1 MNKMLFGA
9 ILAAGFAASA
19 AEVGDVLRFAGD
31 GGLREVTVAR
41 KLSPATSLGSLD
53 GYGGM
58 LNATVVN
65 TGDGWTM
72 DIDDWHTRR
81 LWRVVKTGSG
91 IDVQVRS
98 RPKSAHRR
106 CRTIKRHVRRNETN
120 GLAKQM
126 KVASG
131 GLTDGWEIDPV
142 ENEVDVLVVFDK
154 TAVEWLDSQNR
165 TCADFAASQVGKMNA
180 ALANSGLSNDFK
192 VTLCGT
198 YEADF
203 DVTRDCGDDEDEV
216 LSVAI
221 EEAVDGSRSV
231 WKSIR
236 AERDRVGA
244 DIVVILANTQ
254 PEKELGYI
262 LGTVGISYGLEN
274 EPENGKYGLDKGK
287 LDAYREAAFCACDVR
302 QVEDDYTF
310 AHEVGHVFGA
320 GHSELLSPDY
330 SIPGPQL
337 FQYSN
342 ALMYKDAVDGE
353 YYYTIMG
360 YDSADGRWYSPDY
373 EEVPLYSSPALRNP
387 ITGSII
393 GDSLHDNVQTFRETY
408 AIVSQYRANPLHGNK
423 ELAVPEIWKKSRMLQ
438 GKAFRASSSPEVV
451 LGVFTLKCGK
461 ANKKGR
467 AKISATLTGIDGKKT
482 SYKARSVDVM
492 GKNDVV
498 VGWGDGAGALR
509 VTISGKA
516 FSGEDGLNG
525 GMCVASANV
534 GGEIWRSA
542 TFAVRD
548 PSDEVAGMPIWKWPD
563 GELVEMQGRKWS
575 CKKSAKV
582 KWENYRC
589 KGGGCSACS
598 PSWSVAGAPAGAC
611 GYSEGVN
618 VCGLKLTYKWKGGT
632 FSGSF
637 KLYATKF
644 GKSPKGVKLNAK
656 VTGVV
661 IDGVGYGQVMVKKNG
676 PWIVTVQ

>member
-1 MNKMLFGA
+1 MNRILFGVV
-9 ILAAGFAASA
+9 LASCFAASA
-19 AEVGDVLRFAGD
+19 VNVGDVLRFAGD
-31 GGLREVTVAR
+31 GGLREVTVIR
-41 KLSPATSLGSLD
+41 QLSPTTSLGSLD
-53 GYGGM
+53 GYGGV
-58 LNATVVN
+58 LNSTIVDARE
-65 TGDGWTM
+65 GWTM

-81 LWRVVKTGSG
+81 VWHVVKTDGG
-91 IDVQVRS
+91 TDVQVRS
-98 RPKSAHRR
+98 KPKSGRRR
-106 CRTIKRHVRRNETN
+106 CRTLKRSVGRSETN
-120 GLAKQM
+120 VLAKQR

-142 ENEVDVLVVFDK
+142 KNEVDVLVVLDRS
-154 TAVEWLDSQNR
+154 AVEWLHSQNR

-180 ALANSGLSNDFK
+180 ALANSGLANDFK

-203 DVTRDCGDDEDEV
+203 DVTRDCGADEDEV

-221 EEAVDGSRSV
+221 EEAVDSSRSV

-254 PEKELGYI
+254 PEKDLGNI
-262 LGTVGISYGLEN
+262 VGTVGISYGLEN
-274 EPENGKYGLDKGK
+274 EPESGKYGLDKGK

-302 QVEDDYTF
+302 QVEDDHTF

-330 SIPGPQL
+330 SVPGPQL
-337 FQYSN
+337 FRYSN
-342 ALMYKDAVDGE
+342 ALMYKDAVDDE

-360 YDSADGRWYSPDY
+360 YDSVDGRWDSPDY
-373 EEVPLYSSPALRNP
+373 VEIPLYSSPVLRNP

-393 GDSLHDNVQTFRETY
+393 GDFLHDNVQTLRETY
-408 AIVSQYRANPLHGNK
+408 AIVSQYRANPLHSK
-423 ELAVPEIWKKSRMLQ
+423 EFVVPEIWKKARTIR
-438 GKAFRASSSPEVV
+438 GKAFRTSSSPETVM
-451 LGVFTLKCGK
+451 GVFTLKCGK

-467 AKISATLTGIDGKKT
+467 AKVSATLTGRDGKKI
-482 SYKARSVDVM
+482 SYKARAVDVL
-492 GKNDVV
+492 GKDDVV
-498 VGWGDGAGALR
+498 VSWGDGPDAMS
-509 VTISGKA
+509 VTISGNM
-516 FSGEDGLNG
+516 FSGSDGLVG
-525 GMCVASANV
+525 GISVASAAV
-534 GGEIWRSA
+534 GGETSRSA
-542 TFAVRD
+542 KFYVRD
-548 PSDEVAGMPIWKWPD
+548 APDEIDGMPIWKWPD
-563 GELVEMQGRKWS
+563 GEPVEMQGRKWS
-575 CKKSAKV
+575 CGKAAKV

-589 KGGGCSACS
+589 KGDDCPACS

-618 VCGLKLTYKWKGGT
+618 VCGLKLTYKWKDGT